1 MRVVVVPV
9 VVSLLVPGQVP
20 GRRGCCRRCRRY
32 RGCQGCWGWRILT
45 ILTISSRRVRCS
57 FLLPNDLRECTRAT
71 ASVISFSTV
80 ARWITQHSEAEGAR
94 QAGTRKP
101 PRKSTSRCTCSPP
114 QSALAADGGGTEAH
128 ERGGPRTGC
137 AHRMRCRG
145 PRRSQRANRPRGP
158 ASRAERPAFGPA
170 ARAAPGA
177 PPPPMPQR
185 RTFGSRR
192 TPAKWGGLRNS
203 EAHLHSAEDAQA
215 RGLSCVGAR
224 GFKTR
229 QGMAM
234 EVPRYGSSRG

>member
-1 MRVVVVPV
+1 V
-9 VVSLLVPGQVP
+9 
-20 GRRGCCRRCRRY
+20 
-32 RGCQGCWGWRILT
+32 W
-45 ILTISSRRVRCS
+45 CS

-203 EAHLHSAEDAQA
+203 EAHLLSAEADARHFLRPVLEHA
-215 RGLSCVGAR
+215 RLATLWAEPQPHLADRAGTLRHGDRAAKTDRSRAATAFLSIDGQRAPSGAR
-224 GFKTR
+224 GP
-229 QGMAM
+229 AH
-234 EVPRYGSSRG
+234 PP